1 MYFTTFNHDD
11 DTIYNDNDTIYN
23 DEVCLICWEPS
34 TTNKNIDK
42 MKSFLYA
49 SSFYT
54 SCTCNGKFHHDCLLK
69 WTNMSQSCPICRI
82 KIDTYDDKKLQLP
95 LTFNIFN
102 IFNILIFLFKC
113 LFLFC
118 FIKTLFDIEY
128 SVEKYTDE
136 RQCQSML
143 L

>member
-95 LTFNIFN
+95 LTFNIFT
-102 IFNILIFLFKC
+102 IQFNFTHAHTRTRKPERLFRFSPKIN
-113 LFLFC
+113 LFRM
-118 FIKTLFDIEY
+118 DY
-128 SVEKYTDE
+128 SN
-136 RQCQSML
+136 
-143 L
+143 

>member
-95 LTFNIFN
+95 LTFNI
-102 IFNILIFLFKC
+102 LIFLFKC